1 MVILQAEIPKKS
13 HLKSSNVVKNEC
25 GYFHFSHHK
34 DINKTL
40 VQKHSHEKNVRGG
53 TNRNVE
59 KLTTTIKHYTPAKLI
74 CSSFQKEF
82 INPCEKYAIKASL

>member
-1 MVILQAEIPKKS
+1 M
-13 HLKSSNVVKNEC
+13 NVVT
-25 GYFHFSHHK
+25 F
-34 DINKTL
+34 TL
-40 VQKHSHEKNVRGG
+40 ATTKISTKLWSRNIPMKKNVRGG